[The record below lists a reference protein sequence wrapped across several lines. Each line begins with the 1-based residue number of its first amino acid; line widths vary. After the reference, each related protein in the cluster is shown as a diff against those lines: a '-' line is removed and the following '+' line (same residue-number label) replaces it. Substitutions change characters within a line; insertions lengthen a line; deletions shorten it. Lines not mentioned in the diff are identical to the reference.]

1 MWRALRTPSVCS
13 MFVLKQIFYN
23 FIITLSASCIVT
35 LHWCFC
41 FSKHCF
47 GVLESVDG
55 REGKVVAADP
65 TMKQAT
71 PVSAASMSAFD
82 PLKNQDEVNKNVI
95 SAFGLSEEQ
104 APGIPHTVQKFN
116 VVYVSRSICKR
127 LSLSSQLLTQ
137 QLQQRNAR
145 QPPTALPHPPLL
157 PLSQL
162 CPPNHRLHMQEYN
175 RDHLLEW
182 MVRHS
187 WNPTCH
193 LGADAHVGKNAPWH
207 IVQWLQR

>member
-1 MWRALRTPSVCS
+1 M
-13 MFVLKQIFYN
+13 
-23 FIITLSASCIVT
+23 
-35 LHWCFC
+35 
-41 FSKHCF
+41 
-47 GVLESVDG
+47 
-55 REGKVVAADP
+55 VAADP

-104 APGIPHTVQKFN
+104 APGAPHTRCRSSER
-116 VVYVSRSICKR
+116 VYVPRRVCRR
-127 LSLSSQLLTQ
+127 LSLRSQLLIQ
-137 QLQQRNAR
+137 QWRQRSAR
-145 QPPTALPHPPLL
+145 QPPTALPHPPLQ

-162 CPPNHRLHMQEYN
+162 CPPNHRLHMQEYS

-187 WNPTCH
+187 WKPTWGRCTC
-193 LGADAHVGKNAPWH
+193 GENAPWH
-207 IVQWLQR
+207 IVRWQQC